1 MDLAQ
6 LQFWADGVLILDR
19 ETMDIENAEAGLV
32 ERLGLYDLR
41 AACTRIVGKFYHE
54 GRSPFVW
61 GKEYGWMG
69 CISIWENWVEEFEE
83 SAMNGSKGDRERN
96 QSQGLDMKLL
106 TKS

>member
-1 MDLAQ
+1 
-6 LQFWADGVLILDR
+6 
-19 ETMDIENAEAGLV
+19 
-32 ERLGLYDLR
+32 
-41 AACTRIVGKFYHE
+41 
-54 GRSPFVW
+54 
-61 GKEYGWMG
+61 MG